1 MSKIKISPSMLACDF
16 SNMGREITKI
26 SNSGADMVHMDIMDG
41 HFVPNISFGAP
52 IVKSLRN
59 LTNLIFDVHL
69 MISDPYK
76 YIPNFVNSGADIIT
90 FHLESNNNYNYIIN
104 TINKI
109 KNYKKKVGLAIK
121 PNTDYK
127 TLIPYL
133 QYLDLILI
141 MTVEPGFGG
150 QKFMPEQLDKIQ
162 LLKKYLNTNNF
173 NNIQIQIDGGVNTET
188 IKIIKNYPVDIC
200 VSGTCIFKS
209 DNMPETIKN
218 LKS

>member
-1 MSKIKISPSMLACDF
+1 MSKIKISPSLLACDF
-16 SNMGREITKI
+16 SKMGLEVTKI
-26 SNSGADMVHMDIMDG
+26 SNFDIDMVHMDIMDG

-76 YIPNFVNSGADIIT
+76 YILDFVNSGADIIT

-109 KNYKKKVGLAIK
+109 KNCSKKVGLAIK
-121 PNTDYK
+121 PNTSYEA
-127 TLIPYL
+127 LIPYL
-133 QYLDLILI
+133 RHLDLVLI

-150 QKFMPEQLDKIQ
+150 QKFMPEQLNKVK
-162 LLKKYLNTNNF
+162 LLKNYLNKNNF
-173 NNIQIQIDGGVNTET
+173 NNIQIQIDGGVNTKT

-209 DNMPETIKN
+209 NNISETIKK
-218 LKS
+218 LKL